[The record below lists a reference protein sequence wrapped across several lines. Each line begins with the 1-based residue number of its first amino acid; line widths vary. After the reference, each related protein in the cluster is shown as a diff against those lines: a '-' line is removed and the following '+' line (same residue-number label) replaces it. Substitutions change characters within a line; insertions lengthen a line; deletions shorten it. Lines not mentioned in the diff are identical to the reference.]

1 MNDSQDKQVKL
12 IEALFDK
19 KVGWITLII
28 CLISIFILALIS
40 QNISLNLLWI
50 RIILFLIIFITIF
63 ILLILAR
70 TFCPN
75 CNKNVY
81 PIFTGHYCQ
90 SLFKD
95 MKRKIRNYL
104 YYELYEEILEIKEYI
119 NEIGKIKILNN
130 EKEKEILKN
139 NLISLRIFEH
149 LTDYK
154 YTLIAMGSILE
165 FLLIRYCNLY
175 NITPVSYTDSLGN
188 QTLANKKKL
197 VNYLQSAIKKDLFN
211 RRGSWYIIQ
220 NNLRNFRNY
229 VHIIKEIKDEQIDK
243 EWYKTIKP
251 HFEKF
256 LGDFKTKTK
265 NFT

>member
-1 MNDSQDKQVKL
+1 MNDSQDKS
-12 IEALFDK
+12 IEALLDK
-19 KVGWITLII
+19 KVSWITLII
-28 CLISIFILALIS
+28 FLISIFFLILIS
-40 QNISLNLLWI
+40 KNFSQNQLWI
-50 RIILFLIIFITIF
+50 FGILFFFIIFITIF

-70 TFCPN
+70 SFCPN

-81 PIFTGHYCQ
+81 PIFNEHYCQ

-95 MKRKIRNYL
+95 MKRKIRIYL
-104 YYELYEEILEIKEYI
+104 YDELYGEIVEIENYI

-175 NITPVSYTDSLGN
+175 NINPESYTDSLGN

-197 VNYLQSAIKKDLFN
+197 VNYLQSAIKKNLFN

-251 HFEKF
+251 HFERI
-256 LGDFKTKTK
+256 LGDFKTKIK